1 MLFDTHRKKLV
12 DNILLKING
21 QNLDIVDSYKYL
33 GLTLDDKMSFQKHL
47 YQMSGHVNYKICKV
61 KEIRG
66 YINTQTA
73 LTIFKSLV
81 KPHLDYCDIIWDVA
95 GAVTKNKIQYIQD
108 KHETDSKKLHKITKT
123 LPMDIQTEMHLV
135 QHMFNVLYLPSPTY
149 LTSRVEFVSHKYET
163 RSKEQKDLKLMKP
176 RNESLRK
183 TIYYRAGIAWNK
195 LPANLRLID
204 NKMQFKKKIKEH
216 YLKRIE

>member
-1 MLFDTHRKKLV
+1 MIFDTHRKKV
-12 DNILLKING
+12 VHNILLKING

-47 YQMSGHVNYKICKV
+47 YQMSGHVNYTIRKV

-73 LTIFKSLV
+73 LTIFNSLV

-95 GAVTKNKIQYIQD
+95 GAATKNKIQYIQD
-108 KHETDSKKLHKITKT
+108 KALSISCKHETDSKKLHKITKT

-135 QHMFNVLYLPSPTY
+135 QHMFNVLYLPSPTC
-149 LTSRVEFVSHKYET
+149 S
-163 RSKEQKDLKLMKP
+163 Q
-176 RNESLRK
+176 N
-183 TIYYRAGIAWNK
+183 
-195 LPANLRLID
+195 
-204 NKMQFKKKIKEH
+204 MQP
-216 YLKRIE
+216 